1 MGPILGVGERVR
13 EGWVGLKPLPKS
25 QKVMSLLCVTGR
37 GLHPGDIS
45 PIPLSHS
52 LAASP
57 MLSPY
62 CSCQFA
68 GPWPPL
74 LVEAYSHHT
83 EGGSRASAGVTQ
95 GSSVILTF
103 LPLGCFH
110 LPPGDLR
117 IT

>member
-57 MLSPY
+57 HAQSLLLMPVCRALASP
-62 CSCQFA
+62 S
-68 GPWPPL
+68 
-74 LVEAYSHHT
+74 S
-83 EGGSRASAGVTQ
+83 GS
-95 GSSVILTF
+95 ILT
-103 LPLGCFH
+103 PH
-110 LPPGDLR
+110 
-117 IT
+117 